1 MADSVK
7 PTFKSVN
14 HAPSN
19 PHLQADY
26 RGRDFS
32 DILETNT
39 KIVNL
44 LAKSTQP
51 DFSVIEE
58 KLDEICAALR
68 DRKPT
73 PITVQS
79 ADPIIQ
85 THIQTPEAPV
95 VNVSSPTVKVEP
107 QNKVIVMINPLWLLL
122 ATIIPTIAILL
133 DMYFRA
139 KGK

>member
-14 HAPSN
+14 HAPSSQ
-19 PHLQADY
+19 HLPADY

-39 KIVNL
+39 KILNVI
-44 LAKSTQP
+44 AKSTQP

-58 KLDEICAALR
+58 KLEEICKAIL
-68 DRKPT
+68 DKKPT

-107 QNKVIVMINPLWLLL
+107 QNKVIVMINPLWILL
-122 ATIIPTIAILL
+122 ATVIPTIAILL

-139 KGK
+139 KGR